1 MASSKTGI
9 DVHQLAK
16 DLAFISSKY
25 NNTNILG
32 NTFLKLGK
40 PTSEN
45 LLPYLRHNEN
55 KNLLKISI
63 FFLSFLPRLFVHL
76 AREIARA
83 IHFRNENSLPFGE
96 LISSDFLF
104 VSHYTH
110 PTVDYSKDSYFGII
124 PYELNSTA
132 SKASIFLLN
141 HTKEKANFILQKF
154 DRSSRVPH
162 YVNPKALGMRDL
174 AWAIRNQI
182 PASAKML
189 IGSIFDKELNL
200 RQKLL
205 LVDASIA
212 QFSRS
217 TFAAIILVKNL
228 EQVLLRVQ
236 PRNLV
241 LTFEGHSFEVLALK
255 LIRDKFPDVRVILY
269 QYAPIVKD
277 QFGIFGTLKALSP
290 PDIVLVTGATV
301 KDYFIKR
308 APSIEGRIE
317 IVGSPKQQEGRENAI
332 TEINSIDKFSVCLFA
347 PEASKEA
354 FDEMLQIA
362 LICSKALKSR
372 KFIIRVHPASH
383 FDKNVI
389 TDIQQAFNSNLS
401 FSKSLLEEDLKR
413 SGFCVYRSSAVAIQG
428 LVEGVRPIHFSFKNT
443 DGLDPL
449 AITELKHESMT
460 HASQLVSY
468 FKRIDENDQLTLFPS
483 LAEMR
488 NAYDQYFQPLNSLI
502 FRNF

>member
-1 MASSKTGI
+1 M
-9 DVHQLAK
+9 
-16 DLAFISSKY
+16 
-25 NNTNILG
+25 
-32 NTFLKLGK
+32 
-40 PTSEN
+40 
-45 LLPYLRHNEN
+45 
-55 KNLLKISI
+55 
-63 FFLSFLPRLFVHL
+63 HL

-110 PTVDYSKDSYFGII
+110 PIVDYSKDSYFGII

-132 SKASIFLLN
+132 SKSSIFLLN
-141 HTKEKANFILQKF
+141 HTKEPANFILQKF

-174 AWAIRNQI
+174 MWAIRNQI
-182 PASAKML
+182 SASAKML
-189 IGSIFDKELNL
+189 IGSIIDNELNL

-255 LIRDKFPDVRVILY
+255 LIHDKFPDVRVLLY

-277 QFGIFGTLKALSP
+277 QFGIFGTLEALSP

-301 KDYFIKR
+301 KDYFKR
-308 APSIEGRIE
+308 SVLSLENQIE
-317 IVGSPKQQEGRENAI
+317 ILGSPKQQERNIEGYP
-332 TEINSIDKFSVCLFA
+332 NSIWQIEYLFVYL
-347 PEASKEA
+347 
-354 FDEMLQIA
+354 LQRHQ
-362 LICSKALKSR
+362 R
-372 KFIIRVHPASH
+372 KH
-383 FDKNVI
+383 
-389 TDIQQAFNSNLS
+389 
-401 FSKSLLEEDLKR
+401 
-413 SGFCVYRSSAVAIQG
+413 
-428 LVEGVRPIHFSFKNT
+428 
-443 DGLDPL
+443 
-449 AITELKHESMT
+449 SMSCCRL
-460 HASQLVSY
+460 H
-468 FKRIDENDQLTLFPS
+468 
-483 LAEMR
+483 
-488 NAYDQYFQPLNSLI
+488 
-502 FRNF
+502 